1 MTVIAS
7 CHCGDV
13 RISFPALPAEAMS
26 CNCSHCSKK
35 GFLLGFFPAD
45 QVTVESGADRVTT
58 YTFNRHVIQ
67 HRFCRTCGVQV
78 YAEGK
83 MPDGSPTKAVNLR
96 TVDGADISGLRIKE
110 VDGRSF

>member
-13 RISFPALPAEAMS
+13 QLSFPALPEEAVS
-26 CNCSHCSKK
+26 CNCSHCSRK
-35 GFLLGFFPAD
+35 GFLLAFFPAD
-45 QVTVESGADRVTT
+45 QVTVEAGADKVST

-67 HRFCRTCGVQV
+67 HRFCPTCGVQV

-83 MPDGSPTKAVNLR
+83 MPDGSPTMAVNLR
-96 TVDGADISGLRIKE
+96 TVEGSDIAGVKIKE